1 MPFQELKVIFVT
13 NKKQAEAYID
23 ELYSDFVEVTIV
35 AADMSYPKDKE
46 KREKIW
52 EYLKNDKRVSIV
64 MFNSENLKYAKSF
77 ASNKIIVID
86 RILEKFDL
94 SKEDFILLIHYFL
107 TPVKHMIY
115 NKSRNI
121 SDLEKW
127 KKNILST
134 E

>member
-86 RILEKFDL
+86 RILENFDL

-115 NKSRNI
+115 NKPRNT

>member
-86 RILEKFDL
+86 RILENFDL
-94 SKEDFILLIHYFL
+94 SKEDFILLIYYFL

-115 NKSRNI
+115 NRPRNI